1 MGYVFYMIYD
11 RLNLYSEYNGII
23 GRLLFVENSRYK
35 YHFPISTF
43 LKDVKCQ
50 YVNDV
55 CKLFNIL

>member
-1 MGYVFYMIYD
+1 MIYD